1 MDQKTLNVVLRE
13 ERKKRAAG
21 RLKRAGKIP
30 AILYGHGDPVAL
42 TVDAHEFH
50 KKFTTVSEN
59 TLINLRTGKNDYD
72 VLVKDYQSDILSGKV
87 THLDFY
93 EVEKGKLLRTHI
105 PVHLEGT
112 AIGVREGGLLEHLL
126 HEVEVEC
133 LPRDIPAVMK
143 INIEQLV
150 VGDSVHISQLPKF
163 EGVKV
168 LNHEDQVVVL
178 IAHHKAVVEV
188 EPTEVV
194 EEEAVVEA
202 EKAESEKKEG

>member
-1 MDQKTLNVVLRE
+1 MDKKTLNVVLRE
-13 ERKKRAAG
+13 VRNKRAAG

-30 AILYGHGDPVAL
+30 AILYGHGDPVPL

-59 TLINLRTGKNDYD
+59 TLINLQTGENDYD

-93 EVEKGKLLRTHI
+93 EVEKGKLLRTHV
-105 PVHLEGT
+105 PVHLTGT

-133 LPRDIPAVMK
+133 LPRNIPEVITIDIEHLA
-143 INIEQLV
+143 
-150 VGDSVHISQLPKF
+150 VGDSVHISQLQAF
-163 EGVKV
+163 EGVKI

-178 IAHHKAVVEV
+178 IAHHKAVVEAV
-188 EPTEVV
+188 PAEEAE
-194 EEEAVVEA
+194 EEEAEEA
-202 EKAESEKKEG
+202 VKVESEKKEG

>member
-1 MDQKTLNVVLRE
+1 MEKKTLNVVLRE

-30 AILYGHGDPVAL
+30 AILYGHGEPLAL

-59 TLINLRTGKNDYD
+59 TLINLRTGENDYD

-93 EVEKGKLLRTHI
+93 EVEKGKLLRTHV
-105 PVHLEGT
+105 PVHLTGT

-133 LPRDIPAVMK
+133 LPRDIPELISVD
-143 INIEQLV
+143 IENLA
-150 VGDSVHISQLPKF
+150 VGDAVHISQLQQF
-163 EGVKV
+163 EGVKI

-178 IAHHKAVVEV
+178 IAHHKAVVEA
-188 EPTEVV
+188 EPTEEV
-194 EEEAVVEA
+194 EEEGVEEE